1 VIAVSSC
8 LRCGL
13 VVCAWLLASCA
24 TSPDTQTQPA
34 QGDVAM
40 LDASWKA
47 ASHATH
53 PAVSDLLQQA
63 DALIAAG
70 QYDQA
75 SDKVERALRIA
86 PDHAPSWSRLAL
98 LALDEGQ
105 PMRAIRMAQK
115 SNSYAA
121 NASRLLLQNW
131 EYIRQA
137 NAMMQNEQG
146 VEQAERSIRQLQA
159 AH

>member
-1 VIAVSSC
+1 
-8 LRCGL
+8 
-13 VVCAWLLASCA
+13 
-24 TSPDTQTQPA
+24 
-34 QGDVAM
+34 M
-40 LDASWKA
+40 LDASWRA

-53 PAVSDLLQQA
+53 PAVADLLQQA
-63 DALIAAG
+63 DSLIAAG

-86 PDHAPSWSRLAL
+86 PDHAPSWSRLAV

-115 SNSYAA
+115 SNSYAGSA
-121 NASRLLLQNW
+121 NRLMLQNW

-137 NAMMQNEQG
+137 NVMMKNEQG
-146 VEQAERSIRQLQA
+146 IEQAERTIEQLQGR
-159 AH
+159 H